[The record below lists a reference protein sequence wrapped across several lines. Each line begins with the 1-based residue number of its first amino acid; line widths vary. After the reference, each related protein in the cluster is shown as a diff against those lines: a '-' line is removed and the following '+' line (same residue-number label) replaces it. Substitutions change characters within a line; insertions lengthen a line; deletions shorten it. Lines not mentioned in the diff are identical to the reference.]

1 MIFDLIEKVV
11 APKKKDNTRLIIGV
25 AAGTLAA
32 AAASYVTAKVVK
44 EIKSDL
50 KEVYFVSADGENIV
64 SVTSGSSDFAR
75 GLTFIKV
82 KAYKK
87 SGGDECKFAFLSL
100 TGGISCEWKDNENV
114 EFFIGRGKNRP
125 CCEIAFGGDDIS
137 LMYYLKKITIEDKGE
152 KEE

>member
-1 MIFDLIEKVV
+1 MLEIFEDIF
-11 APKKKDNTRLIIGV
+11 APKKKDNTGLILGV
-25 AAGTLAA
+25 AVGTLAA
-32 AAASYVTAKVVK
+32 AAAACVTARVVK
-44 EIKSDL
+44 EVKSDL
-50 KEVYFVSADGENIV
+50 KEVYFVSANGENIV
-64 SVTSGSSDFAR
+64 SITSGSSDFAR

-125 CCEIAFGGDDIS
+125 CCEIAFGGDDIN
-137 LMYYLKKITIEDKGE
+137 LTYYLKKITIEDKGE